1 MAERVKT
8 AEQAA
13 DATYKDKETL
23 DFKLILGKMY
33 FTNLKSLLL
42 LTNAP
47 QEIYMY
53 SDAMLKHLPK
63 NALKMIEKDI
73 LFSKKLVVCTPN
85 HDRRIYSSN
94 NGVQRAEDNLEDRI
108 GKCGLQIDDKYV
120 YRIPL

>member
-1 MAERVKT
+1 MIERVKR
-8 AEQAA
+8 EQAA
-13 DATYKDKETL
+13 DTTYKDKETL

-42 LTNAP
+42 LTNTP

-63 NALKMIEKDI
+63 NALKMIEKYL
-73 LFSKKLVVCTPN
+73 LFSKKLVAYTPN
-85 HDRRIYSSN
+85 HDRRIHSSN
-94 NGVQRAEDNLEDRI
+94 NGAQRADDNLEDRI

-120 YRIPL
+120 YRILL